1 MNIITRDIKNFELR
15 KIFQKSIMQILNEAS
30 FNEDLSFKNFK
41 EFVIRVTKA
50 NRE

>member
-1 MNIITRDIKNFELR
+1 MITRDIKEYELR
-15 KIFQKSIMQILNEAS
+15 KIFQKSFIQILNEAS
-30 FNEDLSFKNFK
+30 SDEDLSFKKFK